1 MSNEQ
6 LKEVIAKLL
15 EDARRIQQL
24 EPNKGTQARIEEALN
39 ALAA

>member
-1 MSNEQ
+1 MNAEE

-24 EPNKGTQARIEEALN
+24 EPNSGTQARIEEALKI
-39 ALAA
+39 LAA

>member
-15 EDARRIQQL
+15 EDARRIQQI
-24 EPNKGTQARIEEALN
+24 EPNSGTQARIEEALK

>member
-15 EDARRIQQL
+15 EDARRIQTL
-24 EPNKGTQARIEEALN
+24 EPNKGTQARIEEALK